1 MDLWY
6 NNNNCFT
13 RRIKNEIKNIIY
25 PTEIYF
31 TDKELI
37 LLVLQDKNIIKF
49 KITSNYPFTC
59 PSYITIDNIHIRK
72 YHKYIIDN
80 KKYINKLENECI
92 CCNSL
97 ICNYNWSI
105 SNNLNNLIDECKQI
119 IIYLKKIMEYKMLEK
134 VIKYKTHISMSF
146 IFEYI

>member
-6 NNNNCFT
+6 NNICFT

-37 LLVLQDKNIIKF
+37 LLVLLDLYVIKI

-59 PSYITIDNIHIRK
+59 PSYITINDIHIRK

-80 KKYINKLENECI
+80 KRYIKELNDECI

-97 ICNYNWSI
+97 I
-105 SNNLNNLIDECKQI
+105 SNNNWCVNNNLTNLIDECKQI
-119 IIYLKKIMEYKMLEK
+119 ILYLKKIMEYEMLEK
-134 VIKYKTHISMSF
+134 VIKYKTHISMPF
-146 IFEYI
+146 MFEYL

>member
-6 NNNNCFT
+6 NDNNCFM

-31 TDKELI
+31 TDKELV
-37 LLVLQDKNIIKF
+37 LLVLLDINIIKF
-49 KITSNYPFTC
+49 KITSNYPFRC
-59 PSYITIDNIHIRK
+59 PSYITINDIHIRK

-80 KKYINKLENECI
+80 KRYMKELNNECI

-97 ICNYNWSI
+97 LCNYNWSV

-134 VIKYKTHISMSF
+134 VIKYKTHISMPF
-146 IFEYI
+146 MFEYI

>member
-6 NNNNCFT
+6 NNNCFT

-31 TDKELI
+31 TDKQLI
-37 LLVLQDKNIIKF
+37 LLVLLDTEIIKF
-49 KITSNYPFTC
+49 KIKSSYPFTC
-59 PSYITIDNIHIRK
+59 PSYITINDIHIRK

-80 KKYINKLENECI
+80 KRYIKDFNNECI

-97 ICNYNWSI
+97 LCNNNWSVN
-105 SNNLNNLIDECKQI
+105 NNLNNLIDECKQI
-119 IIYLKKIMEYKMLEK
+119 MLYLKKIMEYKMLEK
-134 VIKYKTHISMSF
+134 VIKYKTYISMPF
-146 IFEYI
+146 MFEYI

>member
-6 NNNNCFT
+6 NDNNCFT

-31 TDKELI
+31 TDKELV
-37 LLVLQDKNIIKF
+37 LLVLLDINIIKI

-59 PSYITIDNIHIRK
+59 PTYITINDIPIRK

-80 KKYINKLENECI
+80 KRYMKELNNECI
-92 CCNSL
+92 CCTSL
-97 ICNYNWSI
+97 ICNYNWSV

-134 VIKYKTHISMSF
+134 VIKYKTHISMPF

>member
-6 NNNNCFT
+6 NNNCFT

-37 LLVLQDKNIIKF
+37 LLVLQDINVIKF
-49 KITSNYPFTC
+49 KITSSYPFTC
-59 PSYITIDNIHIRK
+59 PLYIRINDIHIKK

-80 KKYINKLENECI
+80 KRYIKELNNKCI

-97 ICNYNWSI
+97 ICNNNWSV

-134 VIKYKTHISMSF
+134 VIKYKTHINIPFM
-146 IFEYI
+146 FEYI